1 MLIFLYSSVIFFSL
15 LTLFFSKKISQKIKK
30 LPHQKFTT
38 DFIPPLI
45 GGYFIIYVFLFYETV
60 PDIYKVLYFSIFLIG
75 TLSDFKIL
83 NSPSLRLFLQIIIIL
98 LFVESTNLYLENTR
112 LSFLDEILKNYYF
125 NIIFCSFCILIVI
138 NGTNFIDGLNGLVIG
153 YYLMI
158 LLILSTKQIY
168 LSNFPQEFITLLIL
182 LFSLIF
188 ILNQLNKIY
197 LGDSGSYFLGFFVST
212 LLIQIYIFNQNISP
226 YFVILLIWYPCFENL
241 FSIIRKYK
249 INTSPLY
256 PDNYHL
262 HHLIFKFFDKEIGLS
277 KNISNNLTSTLIIFY
292 NFIIIFFGSLFY
304 QNTKIQISLILFNIV
319 VYVILYIFLGLKINY
334 KKIDQ

>member
-1 MLIFLYSSVIFFSL
+1 
-15 LTLFFSKKISQKIKK
+15 
-30 LPHQKFTT
+30 
-38 DFIPPLI
+38 
-45 GGYFIIYVFLFYETV
+45 
-60 PDIYKVLYFSIFLIG
+60 
-75 TLSDFKIL
+75 
-83 NSPSLRLFLQIIIIL
+83 
-98 LFVESTNLYLENTR
+98 
-112 LSFLDEILKNYYF
+112 
-125 NIIFCSFCILIVI
+125 
-138 NGTNFIDGLNGLVIG
+138 
-153 YYLMI
+153 MI
-158 LLILSTKQIY
+158 LFILSTKQIY